1 MPKKKKKIYLDGKK
15 FPAGTERCSDSRFYA
30 GWHRNLKYGLDDK
43 YFNIGDDEYF
53 VENTI
58 NCPGLAVTEE
68 AFSTFPESGVVGYVA
83 PVTASYQGKI
93 EIEENDPDYSISTTV
108 NVNPYGCTESNR
120 KIVFNI
126 WDNSKLF
133 QKWKELFKGKVQ
145 ESDWGLIL
153 EDGHDDAKH
162 RYSYTISISAK
173 IKRMLVSL
181 RDGNIPNFI
190 KALDEGSKEKYLVF
204 ESGVLKKPAK
214 EILDIYQK
222 NPEELYLNFEKYI
235 YSWWTFVEDPPEK
248 WKEFCKFFNKAT
260 ISNQWMPSITSCRER
275 DDSRTLVF
283 MDRIPPELKKILMK
297 VLDESIDELD
307 KRIRES
313 QKTLDR
319 INELM
324 KTYVP
329 FTYTLLG
336 VDDKI
341 KIANRLAKETE
352 FINYDSLSDISLSA
366 LNRKKSFNYFIDR
379 NCRIVI
385 ITNNNFYKLTVSPTL
400 LQRSLGFDDIVDEV
414 NRELD
419 RKNRHLR
426 QKEDE
431 LLLKRIENNQVAPDD
446 GCLINS
452 DYEKLVDSI
461 RLLDTKLYYLNSVP
475 KENRDLYAKLD
486 WWTKLNLIKGTNTYG
501 FVKQK
506 VTE

>member
-1 MPKKKKKIYLDGKK
+1 MPKKKKKVYLDGKK
-15 FPAGTERCSDSRFYA
+15 FPAGTERNSSSQFYA
-30 GWHRNLKYGLDDK
+30 GWNRSLKYRLDSK
-43 YFNIGDDEYF
+43 YFNIDDDNF
-53 VENTI
+53 IENTL
-58 NCPGLAVTEE
+58 NCPGLAVTGET
-68 AFSTFPESGVVGYVA
+68 FSTFSDGDVVGYVA
-83 PVTASYQGKI
+83 PVTTSYQGTI
-93 EIEENDPDYSISTTV
+93 EIEENDPDYSITTTV
-108 NVNPYGCTESNR
+108 NVNPYGCTESNN
-120 KIVFNI
+120 KIIFNI

-133 QKWKELFKGKVQ
+133 HKWKEMFKGKVLD
-145 ESDWGLIL
+145 SDWELIL

-162 RYSYTISISAK
+162 QYNYTISIAVK
-173 IKRMLVSL
+173 VKKMLTSL
-181 RDGNIPNFI
+181 RDGDIPSFI
-190 KALDEGSKEKYLVF
+190 KALESGSIEKYLIF

-235 YSWWTFVEDPPEK
+235 YSWWTFVEEPPEK

-260 ISNQWMPSITSCRER
+260 ISNRWMPSVTSCRER
-275 DDSRTLVF
+275 DDSRTLLF
-283 MDRIPPELKKILMK
+283 MDKIPPELKKILMK

-313 QKTLDR
+313 QKNLDR

-324 KTYVP
+324 KIYVP

-341 KIANRLAKETE
+341 KLASRLAKETE
-352 FINYDSLSDISLSA
+352 FINYDSLPDISLST

-379 NCRIVI
+379 NCRII
-385 ITNNNFYKLTVSPTL
+385 IIANSDFYKLTVSPTL

-414 NRELD
+414 NKELNQ
-419 RKNRHLR
+419 KNRHLR

-452 DYEKLVDSI
+452 DYEKLVESI
-461 RLLDTKLYYLNSVP
+461 RLLDAKLDYLNSVP
-475 KENRDLYAKLD
+475 EENRDLYAKLD
-486 WWTKLNLIKGTNTYG
+486 WWTKLNLVKGTNTYG
-501 FVKQK
+501 FVEQK
-506 VTE
+506 ITE

>member
-1 MPKKKKKIYLDGKK
+1 MPKKKKKVYLDGKK
-15 FPAGTERCSDSRFYA
+15 FPAGTERNSSSQFYA
-30 GWHRNLKYGLDDK
+30 GWNRSLKYRLDSK
-43 YFNIGDDEYF
+43 YFNIDDDNF
-53 VENTI
+53 VENTL
-58 NCPGLAVTEE
+58 NCPGLAVTAET
-68 AFSTFPESGVVGYVA
+68 FSTFSEGDVVGYVA
-83 PVTASYQGKI
+83 PVTTSYQGTI
-93 EIEENDPDYSISTTV
+93 EIEENDPDYSITTTV
-108 NVNPYGCTESNR
+108 NVNPYGCTESNN
-120 KIVFNI
+120 KIIFNI

-133 QKWKELFKGKVQ
+133 HKWKEMFKGKVLD
-145 ESDWGLIL
+145 SDWELIL

-162 RYSYTISISAK
+162 QYNYTISIAVK
-173 IKRMLVSL
+173 VKKMLTSL
-181 RDGNIPNFI
+181 RNGDIPSFI
-190 KALDEGSKEKYLVF
+190 KALEAGSIEKYLIF

-214 EILDIYQK
+214 EILNIYQK

-235 YSWWTFVEDPPEK
+235 YSWWTFVEEPPEK

-260 ISNQWMPSITSCRER
+260 ISNRWMPSVTSCRER
-275 DDSRTLVF
+275 DDSRTLLF
-283 MDRIPPELKKILMK
+283 MDKIPPELKKILMK